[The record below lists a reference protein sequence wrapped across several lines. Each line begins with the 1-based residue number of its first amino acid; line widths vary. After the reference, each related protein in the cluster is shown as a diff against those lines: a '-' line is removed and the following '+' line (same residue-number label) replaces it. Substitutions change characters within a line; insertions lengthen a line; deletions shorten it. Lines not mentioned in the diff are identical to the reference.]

1 MKNLKILSLLWVAL
15 IAWTLAGCGNNQTTQ
30 NNNSWDLIIEEIDT
44 NTDVIAYNDNLVDTA
59 QQCFLSEET
68 IWTTYENES
77 ATTED
82 IQAAINSTVNTCR
95 DTIDNINALG
105 GWEWDTSLKDGIV
118 AILEKDIEYYSK
130 FSELLPYLDITDEL
144 TEDQAAV
151 YDEIV
156 NQINN
161 IDDELSTANED
172 LMRIQETFA
181 SNHGYELDNWEA

>member
-181 SNHGYELDNWEA
+181 SNHWYELDNWEA